1 MLLTMDEPAP
11 PLQCEIHIR
20 GLLGETL
27 LAGFPDLEAT
37 QRDGETLLSGA
48 LDQAALFGVLAQ
60 IEALGLEL
68 LEVRR
73 VGSPTGANQPD
84 RLMTAHPDRREA
96 AR

>member
-1 MLLTMDEPAP
+1 MR
-11 PLQCEIHIR
+11 CEIHIR

-27 LAGFPDLEAT
+27 LAGFPDLDAT

-73 VGSPTGANQPD
+73 VGSSAEPINRIA
-84 RLMTAHPDRREA
+84 
-96 AR
+96 